1 MSPLHKALYRKMLN
15 ANCEPDERQERMI
28 NAELARC
35 LVWIYW
41 ISGIMM
47 LLCFFHD
54 KLQTN
59 AVSALTLTW
68 MFIFFF
74 ITNFTVVNR
83 LSWELA
89 RPENIST
96 ETLPHY
102 LRQYK
107 KSIFWDGIFMAA
119 WLSILGM
126 NIIRPIY
133 LSFILCTVYVVLLK
147 IKLYREEKAAL
158 LQMLTDKPSD
168 QEEKDDESAA

>member
-15 ANCEPDERQERMI
+15 ANCEPDERQECMI
-28 NAELARC
+28 NAELARW

-54 KLQTN
+54 KLQGN
-59 AVSALTLTW
+59 AISAVTLTW
-68 MFIFFF
+68 MVIFLFIAM
-74 ITNFTVVNR
+74 FTTANR

-89 RPENIST
+89 RPEHIHA

-102 LRQYK
+102 LKQYK
-107 KSIFWDGIFMAA
+107 INIFWDGVFSAA
-119 WLSILGM
+119 PVSIMGM
-126 NIIRPIY
+126 NAIRPIY
-133 LSFILCTVYVVLLK
+133 LSFILGTVFIALLK

-158 LQMLTDKPSD
+158 LQMLTDKLSD
-168 QEEKDDESAA
+168 LEKKDDEPAA

>member
-54 KLQTN
+54 KLQGN

-83 LSWELA
+83 LGWELA

-102 LRQYK
+102 LKQYK
-107 KSIFWDGIFMAA
+107 KSIF
-119 WLSILGM
+119 
-126 NIIRPIY
+126 
-133 LSFILCTVYVVLLK
+133 
-147 IKLYREEKAAL
+147 
-158 LQMLTDKPSD
+158 
-168 QEEKDDESAA
+168 

>member
-54 KLQTN
+54 KSQSN
-59 AVSALTLTW
+59 AVSAVTLTW
-68 MFIFFF
+68 MFIFLF
-74 ITNFTVVNR
+74 IAMFTTANR
-83 LSWELA
+83 LNWELT
-89 RPENIST
+89 RPEHIRA

-102 LRQYK
+102 LKQYK
-107 KSIFWDGIFMAA
+107 INIFWDGVFSAA
-119 WLSILGM
+119 LVSIMGI
-126 NIIRPIY
+126 NAIRPIY
-133 LSFILCTVYVVLLK
+133 LSFILGTVFIALLK
-147 IKLYREEKAAL
+147 IKLYHEEKAAL